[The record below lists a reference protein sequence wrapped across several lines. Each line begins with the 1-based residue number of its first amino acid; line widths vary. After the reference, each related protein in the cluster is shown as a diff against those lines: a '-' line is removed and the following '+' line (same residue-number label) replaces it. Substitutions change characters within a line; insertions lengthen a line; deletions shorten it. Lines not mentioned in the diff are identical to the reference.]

1 MSVDPPPAETA
12 DETAEGTQPHG
23 RRIAL
28 NTAIF
33 SIATGLSRVAGLIRE
48 IVAARF
54 YGTTGAASAFT
65 LAFQVPNLIRS
76 LFADAALSAAF
87 VPVFTELLEH
97 KKRREALNLAGA
109 LFGLILAVLGVI
121 TLIFMA
127 LAGVIIPLFTGPEF
141 TPELDALAVGL
152 SRVLFPILIL
162 LGLNGLL
169 VGILNAYDHF
179 TIPALSPLAWNL
191 VIIIGMV
198 GLRPFFEGDD
208 ELYAYAIG
216 VVAGTAVQLAMAVP
230 PLRKVGFHLK
240 ISTRWRDPRIRQVL
254 RLMLPVTI
262 GLGLINF
269 NVMINTFLG
278 FRVSEEAPA
287 AIDRAFRIYMLPQ
300 GMFSVAVATVL
311 FPAISR
317 LAARRDYDG
326 LRHTSANGV
335 RQIALLL
342 IPSAAATLVLATPI
356 TRLVYQGG
364 TFDAHSTALVSEAL
378 FWFSFSLPFAGANL
392 MLTRTFFSLQQP
404 WTPTG
409 MGGASLLVNLVVSAA
424 LYEPFGIAGIV
435 IGTAVASAAMTV
447 GQAFFLRRRL
457 GGIELGTTLRA
468 VARMLLAAAVLARRR
483 LRRLGRA
490 RRAPRALPARPA
502 DLRRDRAGGGLGRL
516 RGARA
521 AAARPRGPPDRAAH
535 RQPRAPRVVI
545 WTRRCPISSTSGTSR
560 SSPTSTTGSR
570 RWRTASSRRPTP
582 STRAR

>member
-1 MSVDPPPAETA
+1 LSFDPPPGSPGPRDA
-12 DETAEGTQPHG
+12 DLLAAHEPVPPPAAGGPDAPEEHHG

-33 SIATGLSRVAGLIRE
+33 SIATGLSRIAGLVRE

-127 LAGVIIPLFTGPEF
+127 LAGVIIPLFTSPDF
-141 TPELDALAVGL
+141 TPQLDALAVGL

-179 TIPALSPLAWNL
+179 AIPAISPLVWNV
-191 VIIIGMV
+191 VIIAGMV
-198 GLRPFFEGDD
+198 GLRPLFHGDD
-208 ELYAYAIG
+208 QLYAYAIG
-216 VVAGTAVQLAMAVP
+216 VLAGTLVQFAMAVP
-230 PLRKVGFHLK
+230 PLRRVGFDLK

-269 NVMINTFLG
+269 NVMINTVLG

-300 GMFSVAVATVL
+300 GMFSVAIATVL

-335 RQIALLL
+335 RQIGLLL
-342 IPSAAATLVLATPI
+342 IPAAAATLALATPI

-364 TFDAHSTALVSEAL
+364 TFDAQSTDQVSEAL

-409 MGGASLLVNLVVSAA
+409 MGGATLLINLVVSAA
-424 LYEPFGIAGIV
+424 LYGPFGIGGIV
-435 IGTAVASAAMTV
+435 IGTAVASAAMTI

-457 GGIELGTTLRA
+457 GGIELGTTLAA
-468 VARMLLAAAVLARRR
+468 VARMLVAAAALGVTAYLVWRGLDELLGRTRLAQLISVGGGLLAGSTVYAIGVHLLKVPEARQITQLITSR
-483 LRRLGRA
+483 LRR
-490 RRAPRALPARPA
+490 
-502 DLRRDRAGGGLGRL
+502 
-516 RGARA
+516 
-521 AAARPRGPPDRAAH
+521 
-535 RQPRAPRVVI
+535 
-545 WTRRCPISSTSGTSR
+545 SS
-560 SSPTSTTGSR
+560 
-570 RWRTASSRRPTP
+570 
-582 STRAR
+582 